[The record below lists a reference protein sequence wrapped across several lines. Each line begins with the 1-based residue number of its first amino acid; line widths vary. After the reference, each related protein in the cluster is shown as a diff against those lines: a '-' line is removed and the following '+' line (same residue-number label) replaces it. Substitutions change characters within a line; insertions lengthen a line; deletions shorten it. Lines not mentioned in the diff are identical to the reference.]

1 MNSDNNPP
9 TQQLIS
15 ITPLLRRLWPSP
27 AEQNV
32 TASEIA
38 TAISHVFDNRLSPV
52 QIGALL
58 TALHFTGWDR
68 RADVIAQCAAAMRK
82 AACPVDL
89 GGLRETIRRRRL
101 GEGIYRGGLV
111 GNAYFYASNRKNYS
125 DTRIFADCNYSV
137 TLSAL
142 EATLI
147 TPSTYQRPHRSCVQ
161 HCCL

>member
-15 ITPLLRRLWPSP
+15 ITALLRRLWPSP

-89 GGLRETIRRRRL
+89 ETLKVTVKSRGL
-101 GEGIYRGGLV
+101 GEGKYGGGLV
-111 GNAYFYASNRKNYS
+111 GIILFYRKVY
-125 DTRIFADCNYSV
+125 
-137 TLSAL
+137 
-142 EATLI
+142 E
-147 TPSTYQRPHRSCVQ
+147 
-161 HCCL
+161 